1 MLPLVL
7 VQQGRATGMPKT
19 GFLNRVGIYTSIM
32 KRILILIFA
41 AVLITESKAT
51 VIPGNP
57 ENSQQKVYLALEQ
70 FFKSYDTAILRR
82 LKKPVAV
89 IDEEEAAR
97 PGEAEII
104 YMQGKNA
111 QLIPLLVAINPV
123 AYNPA
128 EMSVA
133 DEMLVYAG
141 VLELYN
147 QMQVPGNKQVTGR
160 AGLPWACIR
169 DVILSAFNIGTIIV
183 EFQAMISGGASWS
196 VVRPFLWQNLRRYGG
211 WFAVA
216 GVIWDIATECF
227 KL

>member
-1 MLPLVL
+1 
-7 VQQGRATGMPKT
+7 VQQGRATGVPKT
-19 GFLNRVGIYTSIM
+19 GFLNRVGSYTTIM
-32 KRILILIFA
+32 KRILILFFA
-41 AVLITESKAT
+41 AVLVTDINAS
-51 VIPGNP
+51 VIPDNP
-57 ENSQQKVYLALEQ
+57 GMNPDISRQKAYLALEQ

-97 PGEAEII
+97 PGEADII

-111 QLIPLLVAINPV
+111 QLIPLLAAINPV

-133 DEMLVYAG
+133 DEMLIYAG
-141 VLELYN
+141 VLELHN
-147 QMQVPGNKQVTGR
+147 QLQVPGNKQVTGR